1 MTKKLQHVF
10 ALSEKGAKDLVKAV
24 IWCFV
29 CNLSLMLPV
38 GAVLFTAQHLLDAM
52 ETGGSPMEGFWIYT
66 GFALAVLVLLFV
78 LHWFQYASLYL
89 ATYKESA
96 SRRVS
101 LAETLRRLPLSF
113 RLLQSGP
120 DVFPL
125 RAAVICVRLLHAG
138 DRRRHV
144 RLRLADGAGYIVGR
158 ACCGPSDG
166 REQEDPGLLRH
177 KEYFK

>member
-1 MTKKLQHVF
+1 MTKKLQHLF

-38 GAVLFTAQHLLDAM
+38 GAVLFTAQHLLDVM

-66 GFALAVLVLLFV
+66 GSALAVLVLLFI

-96 SRRVS
+96 SRRIS

-113 RLLQSGP
+113 FGNRDLSDLTSTMIADCSSLDQLFSHSP
-120 DVFPL
+120 TTC
-125 RAAVICVRLLHAG
+125 RSSLH
-138 DRRRHV
+138 
-144 RLRLADGAGYIVGR
+144 
-158 ACCGPSDG
+158 PSSP
-166 REQEDPGLLRH
+166 RW
-177 KEYFK
+177 